1 MVGYGVDTVH
11 TYLYISASYKCYIY
25 IYINFLPHTASNCNR
40 ILTTILDWGACKAV
54 SCLSEKD
61 KEAAKQAV
69 ANVLLDGLNAFLD
82 IIRAAVKCLPAGMK
96 LLNKFKNKIIEVLK
110 EKSQFAKPLVKAG
123 VFGLGCKCVGKKLLS
138 TSIKSAGKLVKVSSP
153 LSLAADLAQT
163 GLEVAGYNE
172 AGQTVGMVG
181 NIAGGALLGSIA
193 GPPGAAVG
201 ALGGFVVWLLGEAA
215 GRVVEEI

>member
-1 MVGYGVDTVH
+1 MVLILCTH
-11 TYLYISASYKCYIY
+11 ICILASYNVIY
-25 IYINFLPHTASNCNR
+25 IYFLPHTASNSNC
-40 ILTTILDWGACKAV
+40 ILTTILDWGACKALK
-54 SCLSEKD
+54 CLSEKD

-69 ANVLLDGLNAFLD
+69 AKALLEGLDAFLD

-110 EKSQFAKPLVKAG
+110 EKSKFAKPLVRIGFQAG
-123 VFGLGCKCVGKKLLS
+123 VFGLGCKCVGKTIFS

-153 LSLAADLAQT
+153 LSFAADLAQT
-163 GLEVAGYNE
+163 GLELAGYNE
-172 AGQTVGMVG
+172 AGQTVGMAG

-215 GRVVEEI
+215 GRVIEEI